1 MQTGR
6 RSSAWI
12 RKQTGTR
19 PETWPEIRISCRNAH
34 RKATGTKTCH
44 RSRRMDK
51 QTDKRPQKA
60 RIGQIEPIRG
70 RI

>member
-1 MQTGR
+1 MPTGR

-34 RKATGTKTCH
+34 RRPTGTKTGH

-51 QTDKRPQKA
+51 QTDKRPQEA

>member
-19 PETWPEIRISCRNAH
+19 PETWSEIRINAH
-34 RKATGTKTCH
+34 RKATGTKTGH

-51 QTDKRPQKA
+51 QTDKRPQEA
-60 RIGQIEPIRG
+60 RTGQIEPIRG